1 MCFAQGKTKQAPCSV
16 CKNWVNP
23 GTIWAP
29 VFDDMVTD
37 LFHAPPGRAYFCG
50 SCFRITRP
58 KPWCCIC
65 TEATEWY
72 VERGRQIG
80 RMPVQTPPGPP
91 SGFPP
96 PGLPAGRPGP
106 PSPPPWPQQPSG
118 ASSDA
123 GASYTFLQPY
133 VPGHQLS
140 LPTPQPPCPNVGTSS
155 APSLSSWQHD
165 YENPVVEVE
174 RLRQEVTELKEKLSV
189 LENIVQALQN
199 ANMARSEETLQN
211 AGTAQETLQNGD
223 TAHSTEQTP

>member
-1 MCFAQGKTKQAPCSV
+1 M
-16 CKNWVNP
+16 
-23 GTIWAP
+23 
-29 VFDDMVTD
+29 
-37 LFHAPPGRAYFCG
+37 
-50 SCFRITRP
+50 
-58 KPWCCIC
+58 
-65 TEATEWY
+65 
-72 VERGRQIG
+72 
-80 RMPVQTPPGPP
+80 PPGPP

-96 PGLPAGRPGP
+96 PAPGLPAGRPGP
-106 PSPPPWPQQPSG
+106 PSPPPWSQQPAG

-133 VPGHQLS
+133 VPS
-140 LPTPQPPCPNVGTSS
+140 VPTPQPPCPNVGTSS

-174 RLRQEVTELKEKLSV
+174 RLRQEVTELREKLSV
-189 LENIVQALQN
+189 LENTVQALQN